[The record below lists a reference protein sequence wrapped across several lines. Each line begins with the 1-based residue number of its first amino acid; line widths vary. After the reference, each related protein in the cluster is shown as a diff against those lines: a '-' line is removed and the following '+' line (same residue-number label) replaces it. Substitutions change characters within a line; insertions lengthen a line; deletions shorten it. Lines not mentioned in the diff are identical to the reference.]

1 MTILKGIIQNGQVV
15 LPQPTDLPEGTEVQV
30 VPIDLGVSADD
41 ERPVT
46 SDEIART
53 LAAMERVQPF
63 EMTDTGAGRDRG
75 RSPCP
80 QGMREIA
87 ILERPSPSQCGGVR
101 ASYGLRVPSPMTR
114 TGAASGRRFAETSMG

>member
-15 LPQPTDLPEGTEVQV
+15 LAHPTDLPEGTEVQV

-41 ERPVT
+41 ERPVA

-63 EMTDTGAGRDRG
+63 EMTD
-75 RSPCP
+75 
-80 QGMREIA
+80 
-87 ILERPSPSQCGGVR
+87 LER
-101 ASYGLRVPSPMTR
+101 
-114 TGAASGRRFAETSMG
+114 AAIEADRLARKEWETSRFFENADRLRGMWE